1 MTRLKIL
8 YRSGS
13 PSKKGY
19 GGDRFMPQL
28 NKDAHL
34 VPTDDDK
41 TDYTVA
47 SVLGKDQP
55 NILSFNQ
62 RPKEWIFAILYS
74 AYLPFLTLCLFT

>member
-1 MTRLKIL
+1 
-8 YRSGS
+8 
-13 PSKKGY
+13 
-19 GGDRFMPQL
+19 MPQL

-41 TDYTVA
+41 TDNTVA

-62 RPKEWIFAILYS
+62 RPKEWLIPI
-74 AYLPFLTLCLFT
+74 

>member
-1 MTRLKIL
+1 
-8 YRSGS
+8 
-13 PSKKGY
+13 
-19 GGDRFMPQL
+19 MPQL

-62 RPKEWIFAILYS
+62 RPKEWIFSI
-74 AYLPFLTLCLFT
+74 TLWFCDSVYIDSCIT

>member
-1 MTRLKIL
+1 
-8 YRSGS
+8 
-13 PSKKGY
+13 
-19 GGDRFMPQL
+19 MPQL

-41 TDYTVA
+41 TENTVA

-62 RPKEWIFAILYS
+62 RPKEWILWIH
-74 AYLPFLTLCLFT
+74 

>member
-1 MTRLKIL
+1 
-8 YRSGS
+8 
-13 PSKKGY
+13 
-19 GGDRFMPQL
+19 MPQL

-74 AYLPFLTLCLFT
+74 AYLPF

>member
-1 MTRLKIL
+1 MLF
-8 YRSGS
+8 RSGS

-41 TDYTVA
+41 TDNTVA

-55 NILSFNQ
+55 NILSFSQ
-62 RPKEWIFAILYS
+62 RPKEWLIPI
-74 AYLPFLTLCLFT
+74 